1 MNLTDAVQEAAQSV
15 GDTELPVA
23 TWPSGRP
30 QYDFNGVATSP
41 VRPQRKLFGLLSAVE
56 VPPGTWGIGY
66 WADEAPRVLQPGV
79 HWFNNLQGL
88 IHSVQ
93 LVDATRRRHE
103 MEPFSGLTA
112 DGWRVTLWT
121 VILYEVTDPLA
132 AARAPNPRKALEA
145 AGRAAILGQMETMTH
160 QDLIGAVWAG
170 DETAPAVRQN
180 GQAPE
185 TGGGLQH
192 IEAGI
197 LTRLQQRP
205 GLEGLRVV
213 EVAVVERQGDERL
226 VEIMRAAEVERKQV
240 REERETEVERAA
252 LDRLR
257 LEVEAHT
264 AEAARTTALI
274 EAETKARLAEVEE
287 RLKLIMAQTEAD
299 VEEIRQVQE
308 AREEERKR
316 LAEEWRTA
324 KQLDLKAMEYQHEQ
338 TLAIIQ
344 GTAQV
349 SAEAA
354 RAGLLE
360 EVKDRLWPQPG
371 NAVVV
376 GEGIQALRA
385 FREQITAPTTH
396 FLPHPVGPGGAGQE
410 RNRPRAEAL
419 RLARINGVRHEL
431 VLRDGELA
439 AARIW
444 FDDSAPQQLAG
455 LEMAVECPQ
464 GYPLLPPE
472 LTLRRGGVVIMWEV
486 GNWAPELFLA
496 DVVRDVMLEYVQR
509 APEDNLPPESPA
521 GTEEDPALD
530 GLFAEAEEE

>member
-1 MNLTDAVQEAAQSV
+1 MNVADAVQEAAQSV

-23 TWPSGRP
+23 TWPSGRL
-30 QYDFNGVATSP
+30 QYDFNGVATAP

-79 HWFNNLQGL
+79 HWFNNLQGM

-103 MEPFSGLTA
+103 MEPVSGLTA

-121 VILYEVTDPLA
+121 VVLYEVADPLA

-160 QDLIGAVWAG
+160 QDLIGAVWAAEEG
-170 DETAPAVRQN
+170 KAENGPTAGA
-180 GQAPE
+180 
-185 TGGGLQH
+185 GGLQQ

-197 LTRLQQRP
+197 LARLQQRA
-205 GLEGLRVV
+205 GLEGLRIV

-287 RLKLIMAQTEAD
+287 RLKLIIAQTEAD

-349 SAEAA
+349 TAEAA
-354 RAGLLE
+354 RAGMLE
-360 EVKDRLWPQPG
+360 DVQDRLWPQPG

-396 FLPHPVGPGGAGQE
+396 FLPPPVGPGGAGQE

-419 RLARINGVRHEL
+419 RLARITNVRHEL
-431 VLRDGELA
+431 VLRDGELSS
-439 AARIW
+439 ARVW
-444 FDDSAPQQLAG
+444 FDAGAPPQLEA
-455 LEMAVECPQ
+455 LEMAFECPV
-464 GYPLLPPE
+464 GYPYLAPK
-472 LTLRRGGVVIMWEV
+472 LTLKRRGVVIVWEV

-496 DVVRDVMLEYVQR
+496 DVVRDVMLEYLQR
-509 APEDNLPPESPA
+509 QPQNEAIREAPDSIEEVPGLHENGQED
-521 GTEEDPALD
+521 EEVS
-530 GLFAEAEEE
+530 